1 MWIAGL
7 RGAMAYALALD
18 TSKQS
23 EAGKVMLL
31 ITLIYSYF
39 TILGVSSILY
49 PIMMMCG
56 VQSSRARGAQD
67 GLLAEETNYLTRSL
81 THEELIIM
89 IDKGK
94 PEEKRS
100 CFSRFKIK
108 LSLFDMQYI
117 SPNFIK
123 NIDHDF
129 VLLDPHGWDRT
140 LVKTRKAPIQGPV
153 VQVNRKQKKDPEIHK
168 SPVVSI
174 D

>member
-1 MWIAGL
+1 
-7 RGAMAYALALD
+7 MAYALALD

-31 ITLIYSYF
+31 ITLIYAYF

-49 PIMMMCG
+49 PIMMKCE
-56 VQSSRARGAQD
+56 VQSTAVKARTESQ
-67 GLLAEETNYLTRSL
+67 LAEETNYLTRSL
-81 THEELIIM
+81 SHEELIIM

-94 PEEKRS
+94 GEDKRS

-108 LSLFDMQYI
+108 MSLFDMHYI

-140 LVKTRKAPIQGPV
+140 LIKTRKAPIK
-153 VQVNRKQKKDPEIHK
+153 R
-168 SPVVSI
+168 
-174 D
+174 